1 LRAVLEKYKNQGLT
15 VIAINIEPAQD
26 DFVLSLLK
34 GNKLDFIPAQD
45 DKKVS
50 MEYDVGGLP
59 DNFLIGADG
68 RIWFHPT
75 WPITDSSK
83 QRSLELQVESLL
95 QFKDDKSNHVK

>member
-75 WPITDSSK
+75 WPITDASSTG
-83 QRSLELQVESLL
+83 RC
-95 QFKDDKSNHVK
+95 NTI